1 MAVQAR
7 KALLTAYNKAHA
19 QVPLEGTLE
28 RGGVACVLAAPGGR
42 WFGRQ
47 QTGEPRSDFFISTRH
62 VGVIRAVTRHV
73 G

>member
-1 MAVQAR
+1 
-7 KALLTAYNKAHA
+7 
-19 QVPLEGTLE
+19 VPLEGTLE

-47 QTGEPRSDFFISTRH
+47 ETGEPRSDFFISTRH
-62 VGVIRAVTRHV
+62 VGVIRIVIHHV